1 MRRLDPVN
9 NVEMLRAIE
18 EINGLVRVLA
28 QKLDPLSMDP
38 ELDTSVQEEAAMALG
53 EAAMALGEVPSEEGE
68 SRRLLESLQRRVVQ
82 ELLNAL
88 QHAKRSRQV
97 RVAAAVALGQIGDA
111 RIIAAL
117 FALRQDTDPV
127 VCTEVERLLQD
138 LQGAPLD
145 RYIQDFVDRGRL
157 GKVEVEVLLQAL
169 ADPSTK
175 SMMKVQTAIILGK
188 IGGTDTIPALL
199 PLLQD
204 SDEEVRVAG
213 SMALQMLQ
221 GPLPHEK

>member
-1 MRRLDPVN
+1 
-9 NVEMLRAIE
+9 
-18 EINGLVRVLA
+18 
-28 QKLDPLSMDP
+28 
-38 ELDTSVQEEAAMALG
+38 
-53 EAAMALGEVPSEEGE
+53 VPSEEGE